1 MGFQDVRRGQ
11 LAGGGQ
17 AGDGERDGGEFRQR
31 WRLLFIVDGLIWFI
45 PVPEFKNAHSLT
57 IKWAMHWPNLTINC
71 DDLATAVNSNLG
83 TIAHDQ
89 PCGGF
94 QAIFNMLEGAGVK
107 AKGDPKEKA
116 HYFFQ

>member
-1 MGFQDVRRGQ
+1 M
-11 LAGGGQ
+11 
-17 AGDGERDGGEFRQR
+17 
-31 WRLLFIVDGLIWFI
+31 LIG
-45 PVPEFKNAHSLT
+45 V
-57 IKWAMHWPNLTINC
+57 
-71 DDLATAVNSNLG
+71 G